1 MNSAAHRAFTL
12 IELLVV
18 ISIIALLVGLLM
30 PALQLAQQD
39 AKRTACAAQLHSI
52 GELFA
57 AYMQSQSNQIFPACP
72 MLPDTPNFVACANGV
87 TVNSATSNPQGYGP
101 SPIQSVI
108 GGVLPPALVMPP
120 LNTGSLGPNYIPTAN
135 DRGPAA
141 AWDCPADVNGFT
153 DPLTGKSYQSYF
165 LGEGTSYQYDMM
177 LAGDRIT
184 NFMVGPPKNRIN
196 VYQLLQSSGIW
207 VLSDM
212 TTFHGPAHNPDSVN
226 ILFADWHVGSALD
239 ISSQAGQSLWGMR
252 HQ

>member
-1 MNSAAHRAFTL
+1 MKSAHHRGFTL

-18 ISIIALLVGLLM
+18 ISIIALLIGLLL

-57 AYMQSQSNQIFPACP
+57 AYMQSESNEIFPACP
-72 MLPDTPNFVACANGV
+72 MIPDTPNFVACADGV
-87 TVNSATSNPQGYGP
+87 TVDSATSNPAGYGP

-108 GGVLPPALVMPP
+108 GGVLPPAIIP
-120 LNTGSLGPNYIPTAN
+120 TPNYVPTAN
-135 DRGPAA
+135 DRGAA
-141 AWDCPADVNGFT
+141 EAWDCPADVNGFF
-153 DPLTGKSYQSYF
+153 DPINNKGYQSYF
-165 LGEGTSYQYDMM
+165 LGEGTSYQYDMP
-177 LAGDRIT
+177 LSGDRIT
-184 NFMVGPPKNRIN
+184 NYMVGPPNNRIN

-207 VLSDM
+207 VLADM
-212 TTFHGPAHNPDSVN
+212 STFHGPSGNPDSVN

-252 HQ
+252 HK